1 MTDLGSVVPVF
12 GMLKYVSHSAV
23 HTKGFV
29 VSYLLTGDEM
39 NKVMETEADQEL
51 ALQGQR
57 PALTFSIPEL
67 QYLLDKDITETDP
80 MLYLAWRV
88 HNVTTLSKQPQT
100 CLRPLTTCT
109 KSSPLMSSEWGPL
122 FLLSSQWLVRYQL

>member
-88 HNVTTLSKQPQT
+88 HNVTTFIQAAANVPAAPHYLHQVQPLDAQ
-100 CLRPLTTCT
+100 
-109 KSSPLMSSEWGPL
+109 
-122 FLLSSQWLVRYQL
+122 